1 MKQPDA
7 LDNGTKM
14 DVVHQRLNVAR
25 EDLDGESLRQRK
37 SIMQVI
43 MIPSILLP
51 GK

>member
-14 DVVHQRLNVAR
+14 DVVHHRLNVAR